1 MTELSSLSAVIIV
14 VLLIALAALLIT
26 LVQLYRAREALNE
39 LSAQAYRARLEIT
52 RLTHQLQH
60 AEVVRQTLFEHPFDA
75 IVLLDEGQRLIACNG
90 RAKTLGLE
98 QLGASLIET
107 TRSHE
112 LDALVADAL
121 AGREWLTR
129 NVTLNERLYRAHAVR
144 ARDVVV
150 LFLHDISELQRLG
163 RARRDF
169 VANISHELR
178 TPLSA
183 LRLLVDSLALE
194 IKHPPAEVQRT
205 LDQINTQLALLTQL
219 VQELSDLSQI
229 ESGQMPMRMVRASL
243 REVVQAVF
251 ERLEPQAAR
260 AQLALINEVPEEAY
274 GLFDPVQIQRVL
286 TNLVHNAIK
295 FTPQGSVTV
304 FIGTPEETAA
314 RLRMLA
320 QRLPDVQL
328 PPSEEVLL
336 VGVRDTGV
344 GIPKEEL
351 TRIFERFY
359 KVDRARGK
367 GGTGLGLSIA
377 KHIVEAHG
385 GQIWSESELGK
396 GATFYFT
403 LLREN

>member
-1 MTELSSLSAVIIV
+1 MSTLLVG
-14 VLLIALAALLIT
+14 VLLVALAALIIA
-26 LVQLYRAREALNE
+26 LVQLYRLREAYND
-39 LSAQAYRARLEIT
+39 LSAKAYRARVEVT

-60 AEVVRQTLFEHPFDA
+60 TDALRQALFEHPFDA
-75 IVLLDEGQRLIACNG
+75 IALMDEGQRVIACNE
-90 RAKTLGLE
+90 RAKALGFS
-98 QLGASLIET
+98 QIGASLIET

-121 AGREWLTR
+121 NGRELLTR
-129 NVTLNERLYRAHAVR
+129 NITLNERLYRAHATR

-194 IKHPPAEVQRT
+194 IKRPSAEVKRM
-205 LDQINTQLALLTQL
+205 LDQINAQLGSLTQL

-229 ESGQMPMRMVRASL
+229 ESGQLPMRMVRASL
-243 REVVQAVF
+243 RAAVQAVF
-251 ERLEPQAAR
+251 EQLEPQAAR
-260 AQLALINEVPEEAY
+260 AQIALINEVPEDAF

-295 FTPQGSVTV
+295 FTPAGSVTV
-304 FIGTPEETAA
+304 FVCTPEEAAA
-314 RLRMLA
+314 RLQALA
-320 QRLPDVQL
+320 QRLPEAQL
-328 PPSEEVLL
+328 PSPTDVWL

-385 GQIWSESELGK
+385 GQIWAESDLGK

-403 LLREN
+403 LLREA